1 MTEAASDMN
10 MKDLKMITIPV
21 PNIKSLLSM
30 TDDIETIILKNE
42 EIITKLLE
50 KDIYVSTLSKTVKDE
65 LDKIFID
72 ARKHILES

>member
-1 MTEAASDMN
+1 MTDATSDMN

-21 PNIKSLLSM
+21 PNINSLLSM
-30 TDDIETIILKNE
+30 TDDIETIITKNE

-72 ARKHILES
+72 ARKNILES

>member
-1 MTEAASDMN
+1 MTEATSDMN

-21 PNIKSLLSM
+21 PNINSLLSM
-30 TDDIETIILKNE
+30 TDDIETIITKNE

-72 ARKHILES
+72 ARKNILES

>member
-30 TDDIETIILKNE
+30 TDDIETIITKNE

>member
-72 ARKHILES
+72 ARKNILES

>member
-21 PNIKSLLSM
+21 PNINSLLSM
-30 TDDIETIILKNE
+30 TDDIETIITKNE

>member
-1 MTEAASDMN
+1 MTEATSDMN

-30 TDDIETIILKNE
+30 TDDIETIITKNE

>member
-1 MTEAASDMN
+1 MTEATSDMN

-21 PNIKSLLSM
+21 PNINSLLSM

>member
-30 TDDIETIILKNE
+30 TDDIETIITKNE

-72 ARKHILES
+72 ARKNILES

>member
-1 MTEAASDMN
+1 MTEATSDMN

-21 PNIKSLLSM
+21 PNINSLLSM
-30 TDDIETIILKNE
+30 TDDIETIITKNE

>member
-1 MTEAASDMN
+1 MTEATSDMN

-30 TDDIETIILKNE
+30 TDDIETIITKNE

-72 ARKHILES
+72 SRKHILES

>member
-1 MTEAASDMN
+1 MTEPISDMN
-10 MKDLKMITIPV
+10 MKDLKMIKIPV

>member
-1 MTEAASDMN
+1 MTEPVSDMN
-10 MKDLKMITIPV
+10 MKDLKMIKIPV